1 MTQKKRT
8 ASRSR
13 VTGAMKIILAY
24 AVTSGLVL
32 GLQQGASAGFNI
44 VEHGIRAMGRGGAF
58 TAVADDGAAHYYNPA
73 GLVYIEDDLLQ
84 SEVILTHRRSRFKTQ
99 TGEEDQMRINNAN
112 PNLFYVADTG
122 SSNWAWGISAFIP
135 FGSAT
140 QWNDHGPLR
149 YTATYSKLGMYV
161 INPNV
166 AMKVTPKLS
175 VGLGL
180 DLYQTRVESRKK
192 INYGALIGQSGQFD
206 GDYVLK
212 APTTTSAGYN
222 LGVLYKID
230 EKNRVG
236 ASYRSRFSL
245 YLEGEGVIEG
255 IPAFV
260 PGNPRL
266 RSAVRTEYNIPD
278 DIMFGFAHRAN
289 EKLDLAFDIQ
299 WTNWSQFKDVDLY
312 FDDIPAWNTFTPK
325 NWHDKL
331 IYKAGAE
338 YNLSENM
345 ILRAGYAYST
355 SSIPDATFE
364 PANPDS
370 IRNTVYSGWGYTNK
384 GFAADLACSFTFFND
399 RTVENSAGVDGTYKS
414 FIPQLALSLSWMF

>member
-1 MTQKKRT
+1 MIPKESPTSSIHLPHFGKT
-8 ASRSR
+8 
-13 VTGAMKIILAY
+13 ILCCA
-24 AVTSGLVL
+24 AAIGLIMNHPPC
-32 GLQQGASAGFNI
+32 AFAGFNI

-73 GLVYIEDDLLQ
+73 GMVYIEDNLLQ
-84 SEVILTHRRSRFKTQ
+84 TEVIITHRRSRFKTQ
-99 TGEEDQMRINNAN
+99 TGEDDQMRMNNAN

-122 SSNWAWGISAFIP
+122 SPDWAWGISAFIP

-140 QWNDHGPLR
+140 QWNDFGPLR
-149 YTATYSKLGMYV
+149 YKATYSKLGMYV
-161 INPNV
+161 INPNIAV
-166 AMKVTPKLS
+166 KINPKLS

-180 DLYQTRVESRKK
+180 DIYQTSVESRKK
-192 INYGALIGQSGQFD
+192 IDYGALIGQSGRFD

-212 APTTTSAGYN
+212 APTTTSSGYN
-222 LGVLYKID
+222 LGILYKIN
-230 EKNRVG
+230 EQTRIG

-255 IPAFV
+255 IPSFI
-260 PGNPRL
+260 PGSPRL

-278 DIMFGFAHRAN
+278 EIMFGFAHRATD
-289 EKLDLAFDIQ
+289 KLDIAFDIQ

-312 FDDIPAWNTFTPK
+312 FDDIPSWNTFTPK

-338 YNLSENM
+338 YSLTGHTT
-345 ILRAGYAYST
+345 LRAGYAYST
-355 SSIPDATFE
+355 SSIPAATFE

-370 IRNTVYSGWGYTNK
+370 IRNTLYSGWGYKNN
-384 GFAADLACSFTFFND
+384 GFAADVACSFTFFND

-414 FIPQLALSLSWMF
+414 FIPQLGLSLTWMF